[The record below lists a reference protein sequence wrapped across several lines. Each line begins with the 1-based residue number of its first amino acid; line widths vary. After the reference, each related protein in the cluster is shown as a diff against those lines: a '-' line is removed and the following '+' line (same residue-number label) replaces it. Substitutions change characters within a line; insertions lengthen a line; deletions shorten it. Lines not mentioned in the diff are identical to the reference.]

1 MTQQEFLKRIASGR
15 TDGVWLLHGEEEP
28 MKQEALRRLKDALL
42 DPGLAEMNCTVLD
55 NPEPD
60 RLIDACETVPVLS
73 EKRLVIVR
81 DFAGF
86 RVKRGK
92 GRDAEEDA
100 EDAGDPPETRGADR
114 WPPTCRSCP

>member
-92 GRDAEEDA
+92 GRDGDASTPTRTTYTLIRAISSSSAEEHLTA
-100 EDAGDPPETRGADR
+100 
-114 WPPTCRSCP
+114 